1 MIISEIT
8 DLLVTYAFVSKSQ
21 LSKVKSILL
30 GFVITNQPQNLSA
43 HKCKHSY
50 VMGYYTPINMWNH
63 REGINFLLF
72 LPLFSLINSYN
83 LHVYINTSGGI
94 NIL

>member
-1 MIISEIT
+1 
-8 DLLVTYAFVSKSQ
+8 
-21 LSKVKSILL
+21 
-30 GFVITNQPQNLSA
+30 
-43 HKCKHSY
+43 
-50 VMGYYTPINMWNH
+50 MGYYTPINMWNH